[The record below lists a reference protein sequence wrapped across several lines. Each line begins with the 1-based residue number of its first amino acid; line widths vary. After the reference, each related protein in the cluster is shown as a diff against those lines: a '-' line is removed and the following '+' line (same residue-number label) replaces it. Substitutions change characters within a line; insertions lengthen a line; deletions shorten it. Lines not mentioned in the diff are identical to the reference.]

1 MFIDLQMP
9 NIKGSE
15 KEQLEQMR
23 SYLYRIIPQLQIVL
37 NSIETSVSN
46 NSIIATQRISTSNK
60 ELGSEAINL
69 NTLKKQDI
77 YTQNLNVNAKLAL
90 NYPVVKAGYLE
101 VITNTAG
108 YVLQRYTAYDCS
120 SIHIRYYYRNSWHNW
135 KKIL

>member
-15 KEQLEQMR
+15 KEQLAQMR

-37 NSIETSVSN
+37 NSIEISASN
-46 NSIIATQRISTSNK
+46 NSSIAEQRISTSNK
-60 ELGSEAINL
+60 ELGAKAIDL
-69 NTLKKQDI
+69 NNLKKQDI
-77 YTQNLNVNAKLAL
+77 YTQNLNVNAKLEL

-101 VITNTAG
+101 VLTNTSG
-108 YVLQRYTAYDCS
+108 YVLQKYTAYDCS
-120 SIHIRYYYRNSWHNW
+120 SIHIRYYYSNSWHNW

>member
-9 NIKGSE
+9 NINGSE

-37 NSIETSVSN
+37 NSIEIN
-46 NSIIATQRISTSNK
+46 NSSIAEQRISTSNK
-60 ELGSEAINL
+60 ELGAKAIDL